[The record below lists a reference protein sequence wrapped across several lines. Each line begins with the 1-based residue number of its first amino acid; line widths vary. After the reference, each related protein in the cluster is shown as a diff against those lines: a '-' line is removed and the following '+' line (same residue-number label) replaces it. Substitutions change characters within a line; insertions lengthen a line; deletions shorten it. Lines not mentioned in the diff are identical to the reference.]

1 MSYFSN
7 VNALVARLHREGWS
21 TGDVAV
27 DYPSGRVWVVSGQ
40 HAGRWIVAEGQSQT
54 AAWKQ
59 FADAAHGK
67 GEQ

>member
-1 MSYFSN
+1 MSYFPT
-7 VNALVARLHREGWS
+7 VDTLAARLHREGWS

-27 DYPSGRVWVVSGQ
+27 NYPSGRLWVVSGQ
-40 HAGRWIVAEGQSQT
+40 RAGRWIVAEGQSQT

-59 FADAAHGK
+59 FADAAHRK